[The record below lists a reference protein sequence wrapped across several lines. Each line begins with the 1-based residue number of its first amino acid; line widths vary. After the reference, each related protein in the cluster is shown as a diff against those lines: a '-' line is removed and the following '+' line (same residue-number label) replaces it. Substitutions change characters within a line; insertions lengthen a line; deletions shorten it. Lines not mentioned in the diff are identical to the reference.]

1 MSPPAPQNLRP
12 IEVNGELAG
21 RVWLDGKA
29 IGVEL
34 KSKKFVCNHCR
45 EPTVLKRG
53 EGFPG
58 GSDSVPERVN
68 QHCPECGQ
76 TQRLVRKD
84 VFEDIEDG
92 SESNGGND
100 DEGGAKRGGRS

>member
-1 MSPPAPQNLRP
+1 
-12 IEVNGELAG
+12 
-21 RVWLDGKA
+21 LDKG

-34 KSKKFVCNHCR
+34 KSKKFICNHCT
-45 EPTVLKRG
+45 ESVVLKRG
-53 EGFPG
+53 EGFPE

-92 SESNGGND
+92 DESNGGGGD
-100 DEGGAKRGGRS
+100 KDGDEDGGKGGERS